1 MDEFLKFKADPE
13 RAKRLQEESV
23 DRKIADIRKREQ
35 TPVIIDNS
43 LSTRDNWKVKGGTD
57 VIDTKQIQK
66 QISGDDFVKK
76 IANARAAKAAGKK
89 LLGAIPVV
97 GALASA
103 AMSEDASAAVPF
115 LGDAEGVGISA
126 QDENAMLNEYNARRD
141 YDMSQARQDA
151 LKAISR
157 K

>member
-35 TPVIIDNS
+35 TPVIRDNS
-43 LSTRDNWKVKGGTD
+43 LSTKDNWKVKGGTD

-76 IANARAAKAAGKK
+76 IANARAAKNFCRFG
-89 LLGAIPVV
+89 
-97 GALASA
+97 
-103 AMSEDASAAVPF
+103 
-115 LGDAEGVGISA
+115 
-126 QDENAMLNEYNARRD
+126 R
-141 YDMSQARQDA
+141 
-151 LKAISR
+151 
-157 K
+157 